1 MLKPVV
7 VLPSEI
13 AQQLAAYLEQ
23 NQGMYTEEQQ
33 AAIHLDELAYVI
45 QEFYDSLP

>member
-1 MLKPVV
+1 MDKVV

-13 AQQLAAYLEQ
+13 AQQLAAYIEQ
-23 NQGMYTEEQQ
+23 NQSLYTEGHQ
-33 AAIHLDELAYVI
+33 AAIHIDELAWVI